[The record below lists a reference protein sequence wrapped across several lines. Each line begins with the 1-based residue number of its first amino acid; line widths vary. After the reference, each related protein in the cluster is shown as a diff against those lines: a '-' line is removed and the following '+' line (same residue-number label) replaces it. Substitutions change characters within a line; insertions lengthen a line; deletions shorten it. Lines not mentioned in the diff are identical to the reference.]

1 MTIIHYF
8 LSISNFSLQPTA
20 YGSGWTHDVSHYV
33 KNPADIDVNFFGQL
47 KEIIMP
53 REKSYDDMTENERD
67 QYERDNLEDE
77 YYKTQAEMDGEEDD
91 SNDKDWLM
99 FNYADCHCRFIVWR
113 SACQKGSLPKL
124 AGFRINPN

>member
-1 MTIIHYF
+1 MGEAQPLVRTEAQQQSRAPGV
-8 LSISNFSLQPTA
+8 LSRRPVQQ
-20 YGSGWTHDVSHYV
+20 DVSHYV

-91 SNDKDWLM
+91 SNDKD
-99 FNYADCHCRFIVWR
+99 
-113 SACQKGSLPKL
+113 
-124 AGFRINPN
+124 